1 MINTMENKRFDAT
14 GSHLQD
20 TINYSYDDLVHS
32 FGEPTITQH
41 VDSGKVT
48 VEWQLTFDLDGEY
61 GGKVK
66 ATIYDYCTGVPAKE
80 NMSWSVGGYKMAAAI
95 CVKSTLYLDHEIWKK
110 SA

>member
-48 VEWQLTFDLDGEY
+48 VEWQLTFDLEDD
-61 GGKVK
+61 GKVQ

-80 NMSWSVGGYKMAAAI
+80 NKSWSVGGYKMDAAI
-95 CVKSTLYLDHEIWKK
+95 CVKSTLYLDHDIWENN
-110 SA
+110 